1 MSLNK
6 TIDTQT
12 LATLN
17 RALIG
22 FDNIVNARLLASFS
36 NYPPYNIIKYDDTHY
51 ALEIAVSGFKKSEIS
66 IEIKEEHLTISG
78 QRDIL
83 DSAFNAPDCSL
94 IHCDNQQSLNFQD
107 DL

>member
-83 DSAFNAPDCSL
+83 DSAFNAPE
-94 IHCDNQQSLNFQD
+94 
-107 DL
+107 